1 MPIAT
6 KNNAIIVKDG
16 KLAENCECCGGWYC
30 DSVCQEVTRRGLT
43 VSVSLENVTP
53 VGIDPL
59 IKVDASKGYLDD
71 LGGVAFPV
79 LLTAPTSPDLS
90 LDRWPSMVVKTNA
103 GLSGSALYYEK
114 GDDYKLSRHCERY
127 CYILYGYSQTVS
139 GALSAGASGGPMPAL
154 GVTVPSFECTMTMSL
169 NAASAT
175 FIGHY
180 AGQMNVSG
188 YAGNAGI
195 VFSTTVPFSPS
206 GFSTRRDAVACPDI
220 FTPSRMWLCDIVI
233 TTTSA

>member
-6 KNNAIIVKDG
+6 KNGSLIVKDG
-16 KLAENCECCGGWYC
+16 SIAENCECCGGWYC

-90 LDRWPSMVVKTNA
+90 VDRWPSGVVKSNA
-103 GLSGSALYYEK
+103 GTSDPLYYEK
-114 GDDYKLSRHCERY
+114 GNDYKLSLFCERY

-139 GALSAGASGGPMPAL
+139 AAIVGGAGGGPMPAL

-180 AGQMNVSG
+180 AGRLNVSG
-188 YAGNAGI
+188 YAGNTGL

-206 GFSTRRDAVACPDI
+206 GFSTRRNAVACPDI
-220 FTPSRMWLCDIVI
+220 FTPLRLWLCDIVI
-233 TTTSA
+233 NTTAA